1 MTYRI
6 YSGPIHSSS
15 ERVLPVCCA
24 APSHAHAQT
33 ATAPPGRGG
42 GPAQDP
48 AQGAAGSVGSKAPG
62 ECTPWQGLGT
72 VARDPGGLPA
82 MGTGPRCSML
92 GQWCGGAPSGCGHI
106 HPLFPPLPPPLSSQ
120 RFPPFWRGGGCVL
133 PFTHAPRSGSPPPL
147 PLPHL
152 SVWQGPPNQCTLGLW
167 GHRAPAPGTA
177 SRGGSIIPQDRQ
189 LLRVCSFPRAGGRG
203 RGACPATLALA
214 SCATLGRDLRHSV
227 PLIPH

>member
-1 MTYRI
+1 MYPVA
-6 YSGPIHSSS
+6 GLGHSSQGPGRPAGHGDGTQMQHAWS
-15 ERVLPVCCA
+15 VVWRGAVWLWAHPSTLPPTP
-24 APSHAHAQT
+24 APSQQ
-33 ATAPPGRGG
+33 
-42 GPAQDP
+42 PALP
-48 AQGAAGSVGSKAPG
+48 
-62 ECTPWQGLGT
+62 T
-72 VARDPGGLPA
+72 VLA
-82 MGTGPRCSML
+82 
-92 GQWCGGAPSGCGHI
+92 
-106 HPLFPPLPPPLSSQ
+106 
-120 RFPPFWRGGGCVL
+120 GGGCVL

-152 SVWQGPPNQCTLGLW
+152 SVWQGPPNQCTPGLW

-177 SRGGSIIPQDRQ
+177 SHGGSIIPQDRR